1 MFEKKKLVETGDKVR
16 KTKKQKNH
24 AWNNT
29 VINDENISKY
39 IILQFYEY
47 IGYIKNISMNILIQN
62 IDDIKINK
70 NSKNIKNYIISKNKY
85 FKVIF

>member
-1 MFEKKKLVETGDKVR
+1 
-16 KTKKQKNH
+16 
-24 AWNNT
+24 
-29 VINDENISKY
+29 
-39 IILQFYEY
+39 
-47 IGYIKNISMNILIQN
+47 MNILIQN